1 MLTTSAALLL
11 LVTLA
16 AYAAL
21 GVTQG
26 LLAYAAT
33 EFFRKV
39 PVLEGWAL
47 SGRRPLSC
55 DFCMAFW
62 TSAMWSAILLSFGDG
77 FPWLG
82 RLVVF
87 GVSIATCL
95 IALGWASALPPPDPP
110 SP

>member
-21 GVTQG
+21 GVVQG

-55 DFCMAFW
+55 DF
-62 TSAMWSAILLSFGDG
+62 
-77 FPWLG
+77 
-82 RLVVF
+82 
-87 GVSIATCL
+87 
-95 IALGWASALPPPDPP
+95 
-110 SP
+110 